1 MVKRGKK
8 QEVWIERLYL
18 VSLIHNIIYVFL
30 SAAAKDQLGKSF
42 GGEVLKTDLSPEA
55 KPCQNRSRRE
65 TDLF

>member
-30 SAAAKDQLGKSF
+30 SAAAKDQLGTF

-55 KPCQNRSRRE
+55 ALPKQVSA
-65 TDLF
+65 